1 MSCAGEEGTC
11 ERPVEKGGLCA
22 GHRKRKLRGQSI
34 AAALNERSGDP
45 LESLF
50 RAFLAYRDELDT
62 KTDEEFQRGKERVRF
77 QLREYLWSYVPKLLR
92 KHRAQLEQP
101 GGVEAFVASYGD
113 KSAHG
118 GRPRRP
124 HHPHHKKQHLQ
135 SHPQHAVRKAKS

>member
-11 ERPVEKGGLCA
+11 ERPAVKGGLCW
-22 GHRKRKLRGQSI
+22 GHWQRKKRRQPISTPLR
-34 AAALNERSGDP
+34 ERSSDP

-92 KHRAQLEQP
+92 KHRAQLEQL
-101 GGVEAFVASYGD
+101 GGVEAFVATYGD

-118 GRPRRP
+118 GRRRQP
-124 HHPHHKKQHLQ
+124 HHSHLKKQHLQ
-135 SHPQHAVRKAKS
+135 SNPQHAARKAKS